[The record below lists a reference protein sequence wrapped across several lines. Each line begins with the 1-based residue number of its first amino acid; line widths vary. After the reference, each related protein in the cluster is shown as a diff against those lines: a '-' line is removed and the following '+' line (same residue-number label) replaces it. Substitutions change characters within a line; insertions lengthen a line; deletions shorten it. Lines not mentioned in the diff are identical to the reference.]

1 MQLDALALACYQAVK
16 MNAVRSKVSTVAK
29 TWHEVNGLCA
39 GQVAKERR
47 AAMRKAEEVAAG
59 AHPAGGLAAINPAE
73 LFQVLLLLKC
83 VDWVIAHVAQHW
95 HCSTSFQRVP
105 PC

>member
-1 MQLDALALACYQAVK
+1 MIAVQSSHTQVQGRGMK
-16 MNAVRSKVSTVAK
+16 FI
-29 TWHEVNGLCA
+29 GLYS

-73 LFQVLLLLKC
+73 LFQVLLLLK
-83 VDWVIAHVAQHW
+83 
-95 HCSTSFQRVP
+95 RLK
-105 PC
+105 

>member
-1 MQLDALALACYQAVK
+1 MK
-16 MNAVRSKVSTVAK
+16 SP
-29 TWHEVNGLCA
+29 LCL

-73 LFQVLLLLKC
+73 LFQVLPLLKC
-83 VDWVIAHVAQHW
+83 VD
-95 HCSTSFQRVP
+95 
-105 PC
+105 